1 MRIGMRVGTL
11 VLALILALGVCLTA
25 GAETYPVYKVT
36 VRPAWL
42 FSKADYSAE
51 DIIRTVPMDSL
62 VLVAEKSE
70 RVSLVYTKEGLFGYM
85 NSDYIQPTGKEYTV
99 DFAIT
104 PDKISENEDRM
115 REMRLIST
123 DPYAVL
129 PDTETLQRTYP
140 ATLVQGRQ
148 AYDLDGLL
156 NTLLGEGYIRQER
169 TSGFAEDAY
178 ESRDSEK
185 PYRYIRVNDDTGELS
200 YYDSMVSGERGGEYQ
215 PPRMNMPKS
224 ESEEICRALLKD
236 VLPSDWLAH
245 RGVAWDTRE
254 RWGGEDRWLTDAEY
268 KKSILNTDVHR
279 FEFEHWTEDG
289 IAIYGDRI
297 LAAVGVNGLDR
308 IMMNWHEYRIE
319 TETQIELMPLDEA
332 LSMANRTRKSEAV
345 LLYAAPVYSNWLTGD
360 DRFNLSWLLVMN
372 KGDYI
377 VDCVLKE
384 HKCDSYEFH

>member
-51 DIIRTVPMDSL
+51 DIVRTVPMDSL

-185 PYRYIRVNDDTGELS
+185 PYRYIHVNDDTGELS
-200 YYDSMVSGERGGEYQ
+200 YSDSMVSGERDGEYQ

-268 KKSILNTDVHR
+268 KKSILNTDLHW

-297 LAAVGVNGLDR
+297 LAAVGVNGLDG

-384 HKCDSYEFH
+384 HKCDSYEFY

>member
-70 RVSLVYTKEGLFGYM
+70 RVSLVYTKEGLVGYM

-185 PYRYIRVNDDTGELS
+185 PYRYIHVYDDTGELS
-200 YYDSMVSGERGGEYQ
+200 YYDSMVSGERDGEYQ

-268 KKSILNTDVHR
+268 KKSILNTDLHW

-345 LLYAAPVYSNWLTGD
+345 LLYAAPIYSNWLTGD

-384 HKCDSYEFH
+384 HKCDSYEFY

>member
-185 PYRYIRVNDDTGELS
+185 PYRYIHVYDDTGELS
-200 YYDSMVSGERGGEYQ
+200 YYDSMVSGERDGEYQ

-268 KKSILNTDVHR
+268 KKSILNTDLHR

-384 HKCDSYEFH
+384 HKCDSYEFY

>member
-185 PYRYIRVNDDTGELS
+185 PYRYIHVYDDTGELS
-200 YYDSMVSGERGGEYQ
+200 YYDSMVSGERDGEYQ

-245 RGVAWDTRE
+245 RGVAWNTRE

-268 KKSILNTDVHR
+268 KKSILNTDLHW

-297 LAAVGVNGLDR
+297 LAAVGVNGLDG

-384 HKCDSYEFH
+384 HKCDSYEFY

>member
-185 PYRYIRVNDDTGELS
+185 PYRYIHVYDDTGELS
-200 YYDSMVSGERGGEYQ
+200 YYDSMVSGERDGEYQ

-224 ESEEICRALLKD
+224 ESEEICRALLKG

-268 KKSILNTDVHR
+268 KKSILNTDVHW

-360 DRFNLSWLLVMN
+360 DRFNLSWLLVTN

-384 HKCDSYEFH
+384 HKCDSYEFY

>member
-70 RVSLVYTKEGLFGYM
+70 RVSLVYTKDGLFGYM

-185 PYRYIRVNDDTGELS
+185 PYRYIHVYDDTGELS

-268 KKSILNTDVHR
+268 KKSILNTDLHW

-289 IAIYGDRI
+289 ISIYGDRI

-360 DRFNLSWLLVMN
+360 DRFNLSWLLVTN

-384 HKCDSYEFH
+384 HKCDSYEFY

>member
-123 DPYAVL
+123 DPCAVL

-178 ESRDSEK
+178 ESRDSENLIGI
-185 PYRYIRVNDDTGELS
+185 YMYTTIRGS
-200 YYDSMVSGERGGEYQ
+200 
-215 PPRMNMPKS
+215 
-224 ESEEICRALLKD
+224 CRTTT
-236 VLPSDWLAH
+236 PW
-245 RGVAWDTRE
+245 
-254 RWGGEDRWLTDAEY
+254 
-268 KKSILNTDVHR
+268 
-279 FEFEHWTEDG
+279 
-289 IAIYGDRI
+289 
-297 LAAVGVNGLDR
+297 
-308 IMMNWHEYRIE
+308 
-319 TETQIELMPLDEA
+319 
-332 LSMANRTRKSEAV
+332 
-345 LLYAAPVYSNWLTGD
+345 
-360 DRFNLSWLLVMN
+360 
-372 KGDYI
+372 
-377 VDCVLKE
+377 
-384 HKCDSYEFH
+384 

>member
-70 RVSLVYTKEGLFGYM
+70 RVSLVYTKDGLFGYM

-185 PYRYIRVNDDTGELS
+185 PYRYIHVNDDTGELS

-297 LAAVGVNGLDR
+297 LAAVGVNGLDG

-360 DRFNLSWLLVMN
+360 DRFNLSWLLVTN

-384 HKCDSYEFH
+384 HKCDSYEFY

>member
-185 PYRYIRVNDDTGELS
+185 PYRYIHVYDDTGELS
-200 YYDSMVSGERGGEYQ
+200 YYDSMVSGERDGEYQ

-268 KKSILNTDVHR
+268 KKSILNTDLHW

-289 IAIYGDRI
+289 ISIYGDRI

-360 DRFNLSWLLVMN
+360 DRFNLSWLLVTN

-384 HKCDSYEFH
+384 HKCDSYEFY

>member
-185 PYRYIRVNDDTGELS
+185 PYRYIHVYDDTGELS

-268 KKSILNTDVHR
+268 KKSILNTDVHW

-384 HKCDSYEFH
+384 HKCDSYEFY

>member
-1 MRIGMRVGTL
+1 MRTGMRVGTL

-185 PYRYIRVNDDTGELS
+185 PYRYIHVYDDTGELS
-200 YYDSMVSGERGGEYQ
+200 YYDSMVSGERDGEYQ

-236 VLPSDWLAH
+236 VLPSDWLVH

-297 LAAVGVNGLDR
+297 LAAVGVNGLDG

-384 HKCDSYEFH
+384 HKCDSYEFY

>member
-185 PYRYIRVNDDTGELS
+185 PYRYIHVYDDTGELS
-200 YYDSMVSGERGGEYQ
+200 YYDSMVSGERDGEYQ

-268 KKSILNTDVHR
+268 KKSILNTDVHW

-360 DRFNLSWLLVMN
+360 DRFNLSWLLVTN

-384 HKCDSYEFH
+384 HKCDSYEFY

>member
-1 MRIGMRVGTL
+1 
-11 VLALILALGVCLTA
+11 
-25 GAETYPVYKVT
+25 
-36 VRPAWL
+36 
-42 FSKADYSAE
+42 
-51 DIIRTVPMDSL
+51 
-62 VLVAEKSE
+62 
-70 RVSLVYTKEGLFGYM
+70 
-85 NSDYIQPTGKEYTV
+85 
-99 DFAIT
+99 
-104 PDKISENEDRM
+104 
-115 REMRLIST
+115 
-123 DPYAVL
+123 
-129 PDTETLQRTYP
+129 
-140 ATLVQGRQ
+140 
-148 AYDLDGLL
+148 
-156 NTLLGEGYIRQER
+156 
-169 TSGFAEDAY
+169 
-178 ESRDSEK
+178 
-185 PYRYIRVNDDTGELS
+185 
-200 YYDSMVSGERGGEYQ
+200 MVSGERDGEYQ

-268 KKSILNTDVHR
+268 KKSILNTDLHW

-297 LAAVGVNGLDR
+297 LAAVGVNGLDGIR
-308 IMMNWHEYRIE
+308 MNWHEYRIE

-384 HKCDSYEFH
+384 HKCDSYEFY

>member
-1 MRIGMRVGTL
+1 MVRK
-11 VLALILALGVCLTA
+11 VLIIFMIALAITCTCLMA
-25 GAETYPVYKVT
+25 GAEIYPVYKVT

-51 DIIRTVPMDSL
+51 DIICTVAMDSL

-70 RVSLVYTKEGLFGYM
+70 KVSLVYTKDGLFGYM
-85 NSDYIQPTGKEYTV
+85 NSDYIQPTGKDYTV
-99 DFAIT
+99 NFAIT
-104 PDKISENEDRM
+104 PDKISENENRL
-115 REMRLIST
+115 REMQLIST

-156 NTLLGEGYIRQER
+156 NTLLGEGYTRQER
-169 TSGFAEDAY
+169 TSGSAEDAY
-178 ESRDSEK
+178 ESRNGEK
-185 PYRYIRVNDDTGELS
+185 PYRYIYVNDDTQELF
-200 YYDSMVSGERGGEYQ
+200 YRDSMVNGERGGEYQ
-215 PPRMNMPKS
+215 PPTMNMPKS
-224 ESEEICRALLKD
+224 ESVEICRALLKD

-245 RGVAWDTRE
+245 RGIAWDTRE
-254 RWGGEDRWLTDAEY
+254 RWGDEERWLTDTEHRN
-268 KKSILNTDVHR
+268 SILNVDVHR
-279 FEFEHWTEDG
+279 FEFEHWTKDG

-297 LAAVGVNGLDR
+297 LAAVGVNGLAELTV
-308 IMMNWHEYRIE
+308 NWHEYRIE
-319 TETQIELMPLDEA
+319 TETQVELMPLDEA

-360 DRFNLSWLLVMN
+360 EHFNLSWLLVTN
-372 KGDYI
+372 KGDSI

-384 HKCDSYEFH
+384 HKCDSREFN

>member
-85 NSDYIQPTGKEYTV
+85 NSDYIQPTGKDYTV

-104 PDKISENEDRM
+104 PDKISENENRL

-268 KKSILNTDVHR
+268 KKSILNTDLHW

-289 IAIYGDRI
+289 ISIYGDRI

-360 DRFNLSWLLVMN
+360 DRFNLSWLLVTN

-384 HKCDSYEFH
+384 HKCDSYEFY

>member
-200 YYDSMVSGERGGEYQ
+200 YYDSMVSGERDGEYQ

-254 RWGGEDRWLTDAEY
+254 CWGGEDRWLTDAEY

-297 LAAVGVNGLDR
+297 LAAVGVNGLDG

-384 HKCDSYEFH
+384 HKCDSYEFY

>member
-1 MRIGMRVGTL
+1 MRIGIRVGTL

-185 PYRYIRVNDDTGELS
+185 PYRYIHVYDDTGELS
-200 YYDSMVSGERGGEYQ
+200 YYDSMVSGERDGEYQ

-268 KKSILNTDVHR
+268 KKSILNTDVHW

-297 LAAVGVNGLDR
+297 LAAVGVNGLDGIR
-308 IMMNWHEYRIE
+308 MNWHEYRIE

-360 DRFNLSWLLVMN
+360 DRFNLSWLLVTN

-384 HKCDSYEFH
+384 HKCDSYEFY

>member
-1 MRIGMRVGTL
+1 MMVRKVLIIFMIAL
-11 VLALILALGVCLTA
+11 VITCTCLTA

-185 PYRYIRVNDDTGELS
+185 PYRYIHVYDDTGELS
-200 YYDSMVSGERGGEYQ
+200 YYDSMVSGERDGEYQ

-289 IAIYGDRI
+289 LAIYGDRI

-384 HKCDSYEFH
+384 HKCDSYEFY

>member
-1 MRIGMRVGTL
+1 MRIGIRVGTL

-185 PYRYIRVNDDTGELS
+185 PYRYIHVYDDTGELS
-200 YYDSMVSGERGGEYQ
+200 YYDSMVSGERDGEYQ

-297 LAAVGVNGLDR
+297 LAAVGVNGLDG

-384 HKCDSYEFH
+384 HKCDSYEFY

>member
-11 VLALILALGVCLTA
+11 ALALILALGVCLTA

-185 PYRYIRVNDDTGELS
+185 PYRYIHVYDDTGELS

-245 RGVAWDTRE
+245 RGVAWDPRE

-268 KKSILNTDVHR
+268 KKSILNTDLHW

-360 DRFNLSWLLVMN
+360 DRFNLSWLLVTN

-384 HKCDSYEFH
+384 HKCDSYEFY

>member
-70 RVSLVYTKEGLFGYM
+70 RVSLVYTKDGLFGYM

-185 PYRYIRVNDDTGELS
+185 PYRYIHVYDDTGELS
-200 YYDSMVSGERGGEYQ
+200 YYDSMVSGERDGEYQ

-268 KKSILNTDVHR
+268 KKSILNTDLHW

-297 LAAVGVNGLDR
+297 LAAVGVNGLDGIR
-308 IMMNWHEYRIE
+308 MNWHEYRIE

-360 DRFNLSWLLVMN
+360 DRFNLSWLLVTN

-384 HKCDSYEFH
+384 HKCDSYEFY

>member
-70 RVSLVYTKEGLFGYM
+70 RVSLVYTKDGLFGYM
-85 NSDYIQPTGKEYTV
+85 NSNDIQPTGKEYTV

-104 PDKISENEDRM
+104 PDKISENENRL

-178 ESRDSEK
+178 ESRDSKK

-200 YYDSMVSGERGGEYQ
+200 YYDSMVSGERDGEYQ

-297 LAAVGVNGLDR
+297 LAAVGVNGLDG

-384 HKCDSYEFH
+384 HKCDSYEFY

>member
-1 MRIGMRVGTL
+1 MMVRKVLIIFMIAL
-11 VLALILALGVCLTA
+11 VITCTCLTA

-185 PYRYIRVNDDTGELS
+185 PYRYIHVYDDTGELS
-200 YYDSMVSGERGGEYQ
+200 YYDSMVSGERDGEYQ

-279 FEFEHWTEDG
+279 FEFEHWTEGG

-384 HKCDSYEFH
+384 HKCDSYEFY

>member
-200 YYDSMVSGERGGEYQ
+200 YYDSMVSGERDGEYQ

-345 LLYAAPVYSNWLTGD
+345 LLYAVPVYSNWLTGD
-360 DRFNLSWLLVMN
+360 DRFNLSWLLVTN

-384 HKCDSYEFH
+384 HKCDSYEFY

>member
-70 RVSLVYTKEGLFGYM
+70 RVSLVYTKDGLFGYM
-85 NSDYIQPTGKEYTV
+85 NSNDIQPTGKDYTV

-104 PDKISENEDRM
+104 PDKISENENRL

-185 PYRYIRVNDDTGELS
+185 PYRYIHVYDDTGELS
-200 YYDSMVSGERGGEYQ
+200 YYDSMVSGERDGEYQ

-268 KKSILNTDVHR
+268 KKSILNTDLHR

-297 LAAVGVNGLDR
+297 LAAVGVNGLDM

-384 HKCDSYEFH
+384 HKCDSYEFY

>member
-185 PYRYIRVNDDTGELS
+185 PYRYIHVYDDTGELS
-200 YYDSMVSGERGGEYQ
+200 YYDSMVSGERDGEYQ

-268 KKSILNTDVHR
+268 KKSILNTDLHW

-360 DRFNLSWLLVMN
+360 DRFNLSWLLITN

-384 HKCDSYEFH
+384 HKCDSYEFY

>member
-11 VLALILALGVCLTA
+11 ALALILALGVCLTA

-185 PYRYIRVNDDTGELS
+185 PYRYIHVYDDTGELS
-200 YYDSMVSGERGGEYQ
+200 YYDSMVSGERDGEYQ

-268 KKSILNTDVHR
+268 KKSILNTDLHW

-297 LAAVGVNGLDR
+297 LAAVGVNGLDGIR
-308 IMMNWHEYRIE
+308 MNWHEYRIE

-384 HKCDSYEFH
+384 HKCDSYEFY

>member
-185 PYRYIRVNDDTGELS
+185 PYRYIHVYDDTGELS
-200 YYDSMVSGERGGEYQ
+200 YYDSMVSGERDGEYQ
-215 PPRMNMPKS
+215 PPRMNMPKN

-268 KKSILNTDVHR
+268 KKSILNTDLHW

-384 HKCDSYEFH
+384 HKCDSYEFY

>member
-140 ATLVQGRQ
+140 ATLVQRRQ

-185 PYRYIRVNDDTGELS
+185 PYRYIHVYDDTGELS
-200 YYDSMVSGERGGEYQ
+200 YYDSMVSGERDGEYQ

-297 LAAVGVNGLDR
+297 LAAVGVNGLDG

-384 HKCDSYEFH
+384 HKCDSYEFY

>member
-70 RVSLVYTKEGLFGYM
+70 RVSLVYTKDGLFGYM
-85 NSDYIQPTGKEYTV
+85 NSNDIQPTGKEYTV

-104 PDKISENEDRM
+104 PDKISENENRL

-178 ESRDSEK
+178 ESRDSKK

-297 LAAVGVNGLDR
+297 LAAVGVNGLDG

-384 HKCDSYEFH
+384 HKCDSYEFY

>member
-123 DPYAVL
+123 DLYAVL

-200 YYDSMVSGERGGEYQ
+200 YYDSMVSGERDGEYQ

-268 KKSILNTDVHR
+268 KKSILNTDLHW

-289 IAIYGDRI
+289 ISIYGDRI

-360 DRFNLSWLLVMN
+360 DRFNLSWLLVTN

-384 HKCDSYEFH
+384 HKCDSYEFY

>member
-85 NSDYIQPTGKEYTV
+85 NSDYIQPTGKDYTV

-169 TSGFAEDAY
+169 TSDFAEDAY

-185 PYRYIRVNDDTGELS
+185 PYRYIHVYDDTGELS
-200 YYDSMVSGERGGEYQ
+200 YYDSMVSGERDGEYQ

-268 KKSILNTDVHR
+268 KKSILNTDLHW

-308 IMMNWHEYRIE
+308 ITMNWHEYRIE

-384 HKCDSYEFH
+384 HKCDSYEFY

>member
-185 PYRYIRVNDDTGELS
+185 PYRYIHVYDDTGELS
-200 YYDSMVSGERGGEYQ
+200 YYDSMVSGERDGEYQ

-268 KKSILNTDVHR
+268 KKSILNTDLHW

-308 IMMNWHEYRIE
+308 ITMNWHEYRIE

-384 HKCDSYEFH
+384 HKCDSYEFY

>member
-42 FSKADYSAE
+42 FSKADYSVE

-70 RVSLVYTKEGLFGYM
+70 RVSLVYTKDGLFGYM
-85 NSDYIQPTGKEYTV
+85 NSNDIQPTGKEYTV

-185 PYRYIRVNDDTGELS
+185 PYRYIHVYDDTGELS
-200 YYDSMVSGERGGEYQ
+200 YYDSMVSGERDGEYQ

-268 KKSILNTDVHR
+268 KKSILNTDLHW

-384 HKCDSYEFH
+384 HKCDSYEFY

>member
-185 PYRYIRVNDDTGELS
+185 PYRYIHVYDDTGELS
-200 YYDSMVSGERGGEYQ
+200 YYDSMVSGERDGEYQ

-268 KKSILNTDVHR
+268 KKSILNTDLHW

-297 LAAVGVNGLDR
+297 LAVVGVNGLDGIR
-308 IMMNWHEYRIE
+308 MNWHEYRIE

-384 HKCDSYEFH
+384 HKCDSYEFY

>member
-123 DPYAVL
+123 DPYAAL

-185 PYRYIRVNDDTGELS
+185 PYRYIHVYDDTGELS
-200 YYDSMVSGERGGEYQ
+200 YYDSMVSGERDGEYQ

-268 KKSILNTDVHR
+268 KKSILNTDLHW

-360 DRFNLSWLLVMN
+360 DRFNLSWLLVTN

-384 HKCDSYEFH
+384 HKCDSYEFY

>member
-99 DFAIT
+99 DFAIS

-115 REMRLIST
+115 REMRVIST

-185 PYRYIRVNDDTGELS
+185 PYRYIHVYDDTGELS
-200 YYDSMVSGERGGEYQ
+200 YYDSMVSGERDGEYQ

-297 LAAVGVNGLDR
+297 LAAVGVNGLDG

-360 DRFNLSWLLVMN
+360 DRFNLSWLLVTN

-384 HKCDSYEFH
+384 HKCDSYEFY

>member
-85 NSDYIQPTGKEYTV
+85 NSDYIQPTGKDYTV

-185 PYRYIRVNDDTGELS
+185 PYRYIHVYDDTGELS
-200 YYDSMVSGERGGEYQ
+200 YYDSMVSGERDGEYQ

-268 KKSILNTDVHR
+268 KKSILNTDVHW

-384 HKCDSYEFH
+384 HKCDSYEFY

>member
-185 PYRYIRVNDDTGELS
+185 PYRYIHVYDDTGELS

-297 LAAVGVNGLDR
+297 LAAVGVNGLDG

-360 DRFNLSWLLVMN
+360 DRFNLSWLLVTN

-384 HKCDSYEFH
+384 HKCDSYEFY

>member
-70 RVSLVYTKEGLFGYM
+70 RVSLVYTKDGLFGYM
-85 NSDYIQPTGKEYTV
+85 NSNDIQPTGKEYTV

-104 PDKISENEDRM
+104 PDKISENENRL

-185 PYRYIRVNDDTGELS
+185 PYRYIHVYDDTGELS

-289 IAIYGDRI
+289 IAIYGDWI
-297 LAAVGVNGLDR
+297 LAAVGVNGLDG

-360 DRFNLSWLLVMN
+360 DRFNLSLLLVMN

-384 HKCDSYEFH
+384 HKCDSYEFY